1 MTQNWIRH
9 FELQIVDDNGAGISL
24 SDFKV
29 VFNIE
34 WADHKF
40 PRVAN
45 VKIYNLSHET
55 CTRILGKEFSKIRII
70 AGYDGAMP
78 VVPASDVGVAHP
90 VSASDTAKTDGTNYS
105 LIFTGDIRFTITG
118 KDNITDSWI
127 LVQAA
132 SEYNAYLFASTKTT
146 LAAGYTTKDL
156 YDLTMKSF
164 NPYGITSGNVADMP
178 ATVFPR
184 GLPLYHSSRDI
195 MDDVAQMC
203 GGTWQMVDGQMNVVP
218 SDKYTQEAI
227 VLNSDTGLIGMPQQT
242 IGGGVNVTCLINPN
256 IKINGL
262 VQIDQA
268 SIYRLAA
275 GNSDISQT
283 PSRVGTSVYNGN
295 IETDVLPSKTQF
307 ASIAADGVY
316 IVKSI
321 NYTGETRGKPWYMD
335 LMCFARGAR
344 DLQTGSTVNRVSG

>member
-29 VFNIE
+29 VFRIE
-34 WADHKF
+34 WADQRF

-78 VVPASDVGVAHP
+78 VVPASDVGVARP
-90 VSASDTAKTDGTNYS
+90 VSASDIGKTDGTNYS
-105 LIFTGDIRFTITG
+105 LIFSGDIRFTITG

-156 YDLTMKSF
+156 YDLAMKSF

-203 GGTWQMVDGQMNVVP
+203 GANWHMADGQMNVI
-218 SDKYTQEAI
+218 SQEKYTREAI
-227 VLNSDTGLIGMPQQT
+227 VLNSDTGLVGMPQQT
-242 IGGGVNVTCLINPN
+242 MGAGVNVRCLINPN

-268 SIYRLAA
+268 SVYRIALGNNEVASTAGRVSEQNVNGNLTAA
-275 GNSDISQT
+275 GN
-283 PSRVGTSVYNGN
+283 GTLQN
-295 IETDVLPSKTQF
+295 P

-316 IVKSI
+316 IVKAI
-321 NYTGETRGKPWYMD
+321 DYTGETRGKPWYMD
-335 LMCFARGAR
+335 LMCLARGAR
-344 DLQTGSTVNRVSG
+344 DLQTQSSLNRAQ